1 MLPYGAR
8 DFAYAAR
15 TVRKNTILA
24 AEEIPETQF
33 DFTPAPGVRSVRL
46 LLTHIAMSD
55 EFARSLH
62 GQRMTSL
69 HGLNFPELMGRMA
82 AEEQKPRSKDE
93 ILALLRD
100 RGESFATLLEGF
112 SDEFLAE
119 QVAMPEGAQPA
130 SKTRF
135 ELLMGVKEHE
145 MHHRAQL
152 MLMQRMIGQVPH
164 LTRQMQERFAAR
176 R

>member
-8 DFAYAAR
+8 DFATAFR
-15 TVRKNTILA
+15 TVRKNTIHA
-24 AEEIPETQF
+24 AEEIPETQY
-33 DFTPAPGVRSVRL
+33 DFTPAPDVRSVRR
-46 LLTHIAMSD
+46 LLTHMAFSD
-55 EFARSLH
+55 EFARAIH

-69 HGLNFPELMGRMA
+69 HGLNFPELMARMT

-93 ILALLRD
+93 LIAVLRE
-100 RGESFATLLEGF
+100 RGESFATLLEGLN
-112 SDEFLAE
+112 DDVLAE
-119 QVAMPEGAQPA
+119 QVMMPEGAQPA

-135 ELLMGVKEHE
+135 EMLLGVKEHE

-152 MLMQRMIGQVPH
+152 MLMQRMVGLVPH